1 MKHQDMVEL
10 WVFETGKYTT
20 KNISPDH
27 TIQMLYGCKGGEN
40 AIVYHCPKSKIS
52 TYVEKAKMQMIQ
64 EIEDEIAELTQKR
77 AAVESIVFRQEAE
90 E

>member
-10 WVFETGKYTT
+10 WVFETGKYTI

-27 TIQMLYGCKGGEN
+27 TIQMFYGCKGSEN
-40 AIVYHCPKSKIS
+40 AVVYYCPKSKLS
-52 TYVEKAKMQMIQ
+52 KYVEKAKMQMIQ
-64 EIEDEIAELTQKR
+64 EIDDEITELTRKR
-77 AAVESIVFRQEAE
+77 AAVESIVFRYEAE